1 MISASIDPQTRKKV
15 YRRDGYQC
23 ALCSST
29 RYLQIHH
36 AVPRGQGGSRTDPM
50 NLITLCQVC
59 HSQAHGLNLEDMP
72 FTQAD
77 VEQACVEYLAD
88 YYAPV
93 WWPWRE
99 GFDPRTEDLG
109 VVDRFSGRYRE

>member
-1 MISASIDPQTRKKV
+1 MISANLDRETRKAV

-29 RYLQIHH
+29 RYLAIHH
-36 AVPRGQGGSRTDPM
+36 VIPRGQGGSRTDPM
-50 NLITLCQVC
+50 NLITLCRVC
-59 HSQAHGLNLEDMP
+59 HMQVHGEDLAGMP

-88 YYAPV
+88 LYSDPRSGL
-93 WWPWRE
+93 WWPWDS
-99 GFDPRTEDLG
+99 GYDPAT
-109 VVDRFSGRYRE
+109 GRYRD